1 MKPDDAMSSEDCML
15 SKLRREIDSIDEAIH
30 DLLMRRTE
38 VVEKIG
44 AAKTG
49 GIYVHPAREAQVL
62 RRLLSRHGGRF
73 PKIVLVRLWREIF
86 SALVSLQ
93 GPFSLAVYMPQR
105 GAGYLELARDQYGA
119 YTPAIAC
126 SSVGQV
132 VRAVTDGSATIG
144 ILPMPQEDE
153 SALWWHILASD
164 NVENPK
170 IIARLPFVGPGPG
183 RGDGIDALAVA
194 RMMPEESGHDNT
206 FFLLET
212 SDGVSRATVRRLMA
226 GAGLDKAVCK
236 GFHAIGGHIHLHL
249 MEASGFMT
257 RNDDRLQ
264 VLCRLE
270 GGIAIRA
277 VVLGGYAVP
286 LSSAELFSP

>member
-1 MKPDDAMSSEDCML
+1 ML
-15 SKLRREIDSIDEAIH
+15 SKLRHEIDPIDEALH

-38 VVEKIG
+38 IVEKIG

-62 RRLLSRHGGRF
+62 RRLLSHHSGRF
-73 PKIVLVRLWREIF
+73 PKMVLVRLWREIF
-86 SALVSLQ
+86 SALVGLQ
-93 GPFSLAVYMPQR
+93 GPFALAVYMPQR

-119 YTPAIAC
+119 YTPATAY

-132 VRAVTDGSATIG
+132 IRAVTDGSATIG

-153 SALWWHILASD
+153 STPWWHTLASD
-164 NVENPK
+164 SAGNPK
-170 IIARLPFVGPGPG
+170 IIARLPFVGSGPG
-183 RGDGIDALAVA
+183 RGDGIEAVAVA
-194 RMMPEESGHDNT
+194 RMVPESSGHDNT

-212 SDGVSRATVRRLMA
+212 SDGVSRATVRRLMG
-226 GAGLDKAVCK
+226 GAGLNKTVCK

-249 MEASGFMT
+249 METPGFMT
-257 RNDDRLQ
+257 REDDRLH

-270 GGIAIRA
+270 GGIAIRT

-286 LSSAELFSP
+286 LSPAELFSP